1 MDENVDSIV
10 RMFPGFEEKIV
21 LLFQTDE
28 NFRDLCADHLLCAA
42 MVQEIK
48 QKQKKGNGRL
58 EEYEDLKQCL
68 EQEILQMIAQEKN
81 DEKLT
86 QSNL

>member
-10 RMFPGFEEKIV
+10 RMFPDFGEKIAF
-21 LLFQTDE
+21 LFQTDE
-28 NFRDLCADHLLCAA
+28 NFRDLCADHILCVA

-48 QKQKKGNGRL
+48 QKQNKGTGKL

-68 EQEILQMIAQEKN
+68 EQEILQMIAQDK
-81 DEKLT
+81 KKGKV
-86 QSNL
+86 SI